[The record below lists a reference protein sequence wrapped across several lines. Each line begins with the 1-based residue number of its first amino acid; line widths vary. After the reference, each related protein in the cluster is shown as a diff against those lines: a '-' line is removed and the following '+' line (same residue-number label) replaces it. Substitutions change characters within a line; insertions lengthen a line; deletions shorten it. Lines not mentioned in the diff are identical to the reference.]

1 MSGWV
6 MAGSKEITLD
16 LRTARGSARSD
27 GPAVAPRHD
36 PADAPQVGTI
46 SPREAERLAALFR
59 LLGDA
64 SRTRILYA
72 LLEAGELCVGDI
84 ASGIG
89 AADAK
94 VSQALRLLRTAGV
107 VRSRRDGRHVLYRLD
122 DDHVRSLLE
131 LSREHLHHLDASSP
145 ESHRG

>member
-1 MSGWV
+1 M
-6 MAGSKEITLD
+6 D
-16 LRTARGSARSD
+16 LKPATESAHRD
-27 GPAVAPRHD
+27 GRAVAPWHD
-36 PADAPQVGTI
+36 PGDAVRVGTI
-46 SPREAERLAALFR
+46 SPREADRLAALFR

-84 ASGIG
+84 ASVIG
-89 AADAK
+89 AADTK

-107 VRSRRDGRHVLYRLD
+107 VRSRREGRHVRYRLD

-131 LSREHLHHLDASSP
+131 LSREHLHHLGAASV
-145 ESHRG
+145 EVHRG

>member
-1 MSGWV
+1 M
-6 MAGSKEITLD
+6 D
-16 LRTARGSARSD
+16 LRTARQSAHRDGRAIPRS
-27 GPAVAPRHD
+27 HD
-36 PADAPQVGTI
+36 PGAALPAGTI
-46 SPREAERLAALFR
+46 SPREADRLATLFR

-84 ASGIG
+84 ASVIG
-89 AADAK
+89 AADTK

-107 VRSRRDGRHVLYRLD
+107 VRSRRDGRHVRYRLD

-131 LSREHLHHLDASSP
+131 VSREHLHHLEAASA
-145 ESHRG
+145 EVHRG